1 MMSFLA
7 LNLQVA
13 EASVAMQEMPIA
25 TAAKEIA
32 IRQAMAFP
40 FLEDACIGEPGH
52 HAGVWTSACAN
63 AGSPVSDLVECSA
76 VVILRGPVIALA
88 AGCMH

>member
-1 MMSFLA
+1 MSFLA

-13 EASVAMQEMPIA
+13 EASVAMHEMLIA

-40 FLEDACIGEPGH
+40 FLEKCASETGH
-52 HAGVWTSACAN
+52 RAGVLNERLRQRGEQFDEALSLVPARRPSSCAET
-63 AGSPVSDLVECSA
+63 D
-76 VVILRGPVIALA
+76 
-88 AGCMH
+88 GCMH

>member
-1 MMSFLA
+1 MISFLA

-13 EASVAMQEMPIA
+13 EASVAMHEMPIA

-40 FLEDACIGEPGH
+40 FLEDVCENPAIMPGFGRVVASRVAAA
-52 HAGVWTSACAN
+52 HA
-63 AGSPVSDLVECSA
+63 
-76 VVILRGPVIALA
+76 RGGRRRSWNQARYLLIFSRCA
-88 AGCMH
+88 AGA

>member
-1 MMSFLA
+1 

-13 EASVAMQEMPIA
+13 EASVAMHEMLIA

-40 FLEDACIGEPGH
+40 FVGDVCIGEPGH
-52 HAGVWTSACAN
+52 HAGVGRATASTRGAIRRSAV
-63 AGSPVSDLVECSA
+63 AGSSA
-76 VVILRGPVIALA
+76 PTVAETD
-88 AGCMH
+88 GCMH